1 MSRHPRDRW
10 EYPAGPGDH
19 RFDYRFDNQ
28 VPLSYD
34 QSQERPYPVF
44 NRHDPYYPEAREDF
58 HYRERSP
65 LRRYGNPPDPYHYES
80 YDYADAYRRRPVYDP
95 QSYPTHGDFTPDDA
109 DIMEDVVMEEY
120 HPNEW
125 EDEDEDLVVVRRSW
139 RPRGRDPHTDSGT
152 KAAETNGVGA
162 SGASTSGAGTS
173 GAGVNGTRPSGSS
186 LTEAEPELVPDH
198 RVPNQQPDVEM
209 SCVPLSIVPKQICQE
224 IASLLVSGVTTVQ
237 SKEVSKEFPL
247 KFEEEG
253 FSLMPPKLD
262 SWMSRRAKEKGVFK
276 LVNAREEA
284 LVKTQLKIMDIGPPL
299 IDAYAKLT
307 AVADESAVTLRI
319 RRSIQAALQQWGRAF
334 AHISKKRRDAVVNV
348 TDPRVEYLLKDEN
361 VFATGKEARELLFT
375 GNFLDLMLK
384 EASQDETLAR
394 RDKAIAVATRGRRN
408 PVRST
413 RRDQP
418 RDPPSRQVHFGDYQ
432 QSDRGR
438 GRGRR
443 VFMDLRGGRG
453 RGNISRRY
461 ELSHILPSSPR
472 SCNYSPERAKVGAR
486 LLGFAHYWTTVTDDQ
501 WVLNT
506 VTNGLVIHFLSPPVQ
521 HSLPHEVVMSD
532 EMQSI
537 CNSELSSLLKK
548 RAVTEVTERSDGFVC
563 SFFCVPKKGGGFR
576 PIVNLKPL
584 NQFIA
589 YEHFKMENLET
600 VRYLVRKGDWF
611 LKLDLKDAYLTV
623 PVNRSQQKYLRFAW
637 RGRVYQFGCMAF
649 GLSPAPRIFTK
660 ILKVVVSFLRRR
672 GIRIVVYLDDFL
684 LMNESEEGARADL
697 ETALHLLQSLGFLI
711 NWEKSVTT
719 PTRVIEYLGMVIDST
734 RLSFALPTVKVQ
746 EVKKM
751 CKKALDTGQ
760 VPLRDVASILG
771 NFTWA
776 IPTIPFAQSHY
787 RSMQRF
793 YITESQKA
801 LGDLNV
807 KCVLS
812 VGSRS
817 DLQWWVANLEE
828 ANGKEF
834 FPKIADMEIYS
845 DASRSGWGA
854 ICDGVTTRG
863 PWTTDQSA
871 MHINCLELL
880 GALYALQSFAKEAHG
895 LSIRMHLDNSTAVCY
910 INKGGG
916 TKSAELTKIAKEIAS
931 FCERQQLS
939 IVANHLAGV
948 LNVEADR
955 ESRAI
960 SDASDWML
968 DRAIFRELQNIWP
981 TEIDLFSSF
990 WNAQL
995 PAYVSWRPQPES
1007 TAVNAFSIN
1016 WSGLV
1021 GYAFPPFAL
1030 LSKCLEKIRKE
1041 AANIIM
1047 VCPVWPAQ
1055 PWFPVLLELACD
1067 VPLLLRSSP
1076 KLLMSAKGEPHPLLE
1091 TGALQ
1096 LAVWKL
1102 SGKSSAGRGFRSH
1115 WSTYSWPVTEL
1126 QPIRHT
1132 SRHGGVGMI
1141 GVFDGVRIPCR
1152 IL

>member
-109 DIMEDVVMEEY
+109 DIMEDVVTEEY

-162 SGASTSGAGTS
+162 SGASTSGADTS

-284 LVKTQLKIMDIGPPL
+284 LVKTQLKIMDIGPPF

-453 RGNISRRY
+453 RGNISRR
-461 ELSHILPSSPR
+461 
-472 SCNYSPERAKVGAR
+472 
-486 LLGFAHYWTTVTDDQ
+486 
-501 WVLNT
+501 
-506 VTNGLVIHFLSPPVQ
+506 
-521 HSLPHEVVMSD
+521 
-532 EMQSI
+532 
-537 CNSELSSLLKK
+537 
-548 RAVTEVTERSDGFVC
+548 
-563 SFFCVPKKGGGFR
+563 
-576 PIVNLKPL
+576 
-584 NQFIA
+584 
-589 YEHFKMENLET
+589 
-600 VRYLVRKGDWF
+600 
-611 LKLDLKDAYLTV
+611 
-623 PVNRSQQKYLRFAW
+623 
-637 RGRVYQFGCMAF
+637 RG
-649 GLSPAPRIFTK
+649 
-660 ILKVVVSFLRRR
+660 
-672 GIRIVVYLDDFL
+672 
-684 LMNESEEGARADL
+684 
-697 ETALHLLQSLGFLI
+697 
-711 NWEKSVTT
+711 
-719 PTRVIEYLGMVIDST
+719 
-734 RLSFALPTVKVQ
+734 
-746 EVKKM
+746 
-751 CKKALDTGQ
+751 
-760 VPLRDVASILG
+760 
-771 NFTWA
+771 
-776 IPTIPFAQSHY
+776 
-787 RSMQRF
+787 
-793 YITESQKA
+793 
-801 LGDLNV
+801 
-807 KCVLS
+807 
-812 VGSRS
+812 
-817 DLQWWVANLEE
+817 
-828 ANGKEF
+828 
-834 FPKIADMEIYS
+834 
-845 DASRSGWGA
+845 
-854 ICDGVTTRG
+854 
-863 PWTTDQSA
+863 
-871 MHINCLELL
+871 
-880 GALYALQSFAKEAHG
+880 
-895 LSIRMHLDNSTAVCY
+895 
-910 INKGGG
+910 
-916 TKSAELTKIAKEIAS
+916 
-931 FCERQQLS
+931 
-939 IVANHLAGV
+939 
-948 LNVEADR
+948 
-955 ESRAI
+955 
-960 SDASDWML
+960 ASDKQ
-968 DRAIFRELQNIWP
+968 E
-981 TEIDLFSSF
+981 
-990 WNAQL
+990 
-995 PAYVSWRPQPES
+995 
-1007 TAVNAFSIN
+1007 
-1016 WSGLV
+1016 
-1021 GYAFPPFAL
+1021 
-1030 LSKCLEKIRKE
+1030 
-1041 AANIIM
+1041 
-1047 VCPVWPAQ
+1047 
-1055 PWFPVLLELACD
+1055 
-1067 VPLLLRSSP
+1067 
-1076 KLLMSAKGEPHPLLE
+1076 
-1091 TGALQ
+1091 
-1096 LAVWKL
+1096 
-1102 SGKSSAGRGFRSH
+1102 
-1115 WSTYSWPVTEL
+1115 
-1126 QPIRHT
+1126 
-1132 SRHGGVGMI
+1132 
-1141 GVFDGVRIPCR
+1141 
-1152 IL
+1152 